1 MLEIAVLGLLVDT
14 DLHGY
19 ELKKRIT
26 ELLGPWSSVSFGSL
40 YPALARL
47 ERAGQLTSTA
57 EAASPASRPAPMSG
71 SLGAELAAYRT
82 RSQPRASGRRAR
94 KVYAIT
100 DDGRA
105 TLRALVD
112 DHTGDDR
119 AFALRVAFCRLL
131 DPSARLALFRRRRA
145 SVAERLAHR
154 DAAPTPADRYR
165 SRLLEF
171 QDDRLTRELAWL
183 DDLIA
188 AEVAGDHNPG
198 DDPALAPTG
207 GNPR

>member
-1 MLEIAVLGLLVDT
+1 VLEIAVLGLLVET

-47 ERAGQLTSTA
+47 ERNGLVASAAAGDA
-57 EAASPASRPAPMSG
+57 EPGHMSG
-71 SLGAELAAYRT
+71 SLGAELAAFRARGAA
-82 RSQPRASGRRAR
+82 RSTSGRRAR

-100 DDGRA
+100 PAGRAALAELLDDDG
-105 TLRALVD
+105 
-112 DHTGDDR
+112 GDDR

-131 DPSARLALFRRRRA
+131 DPAVRLELFHRRRRA
-145 SVAERLAHR
+145 VVERISGRGSLH
-154 DAAPTPADRYR
+154 DPVDRYR
-165 SRLLEF
+165 RRLLEF
-171 QDDRLTRELAWL
+171 QDDRLHRELAWL

-188 AEVAGDHNPG
+188 AESADEHPTG
-198 DDPALAPTG
+198 DDPALTTPG
-207 GNPR
+207 GSPR